1 MYAMFL
7 LILGVELQEIKLK
20 PVAQQNIQSA
30 CTNQFKTTVHTDQLG
45 AITVDSKLHVDIL
58 KTNPLA

>member
-45 AITVDSKLHVDIL
+45 AITVCSKMH
-58 KTNPLA
+58 